1 MERICLDRHG
11 TNVLQCVHQGEESG
25 QRKGALKMKQC
36 EQPSNEG
43 KGGAPQGDVHNE
55 LVDIIMSLTESEVKD
70 LISLAASLLT

>member
-1 MERICLDRHG
+1 
-11 TNVLQCVHQGEESG
+11 
-25 QRKGALKMKQC
+25 MKQC

-70 LISLAASLLT
+70 LTFLAASLLT